1 MRIGVYG
8 GTFNPPHTGHIQAAK
23 DASAQLELDLLIVVP
38 AGTPPH
44 KELPA
49 GSPPPEMRL
58 QMTRDAFAGIAR
70 TVVSDIETSCPDVH
84 YTVDTVA
91 AIKKEHPGDTVYLL
105 VGADMYLSLETWKDS
120 ADLLRSVTPAV
131 FSRNDD
137 DNARIAAYSQALKE
151 RCGVRTEIVRNSV
164 VDISSSE
171 LREMLPKRA
180 GAGYIIDAIYSYIIK
195 HRLYGA
201 KPDWVWLRSKAYD
214 MLEPGRIPH
223 VAGCETESVSLAGRW
238 AADSDDSREAAILHD
253 ITKKLS
259 VNEHMKII
267 ENSVFHDNI
276 GDIPRSDEE
285 KLFHSITGMILA
297 RDMFGVS
304 DDVAEAIRW
313 HTTGKAGMSDLEKI
327 IYLADYI
334 EPSRE
339 LEGIEELRDIS
350 YKDLNA
356 AMILG
361 LHMSILDM
369 ETRGIVP
376 NTVTYDALK
385 DLKEKL

>member
-1 MRIGVYG
+1 
-8 GTFNPPHTGHIQAAK
+8 
-23 DASAQLELDLLIVVP
+23 
-38 AGTPPH
+38 
-44 KELPA
+44 
-49 GSPPPEMRL
+49 
-58 QMTRDAFAGIAR
+58 
-70 TVVSDIETSCPDVH
+70 
-84 YTVDTVA
+84 
-91 AIKKEHPGDTVYLL
+91 
-105 VGADMYLSLETWKDS
+105 
-120 ADLLRSVTPAV
+120 
-131 FSRNDD
+131 
-137 DNARIAAYSQALKE
+137 
-151 RCGVRTEIVRNSV
+151 
-164 VDISSSE
+164 
-171 LREMLPKRA
+171 
-180 GAGYIIDAIYSYIIK
+180 
-195 HRLYGA
+195 
-201 KPDWVWLRSKAYD
+201 
-214 MLEPGRIPH
+214 
-223 VAGCETESVSLAGRW
+223 
-238 AADSDDSREAAILHD
+238 
-253 ITKKLS
+253 
-259 VNEHMKII
+259 MKII

-285 KLFHSITGMILA
+285 KLFHPITGMILA

-385 DLKEKL
+385 DLEENL